1 MKTAS
6 ITYQLNGG
14 AKLTLL
20 RMEGVGQDKDEAKTA
35 FWLGNADITDA
46 VQAITMAG
54 YEPDW
59 EKFWDNPS
67 KHLGSHYPLQITLSA
82 RCGRVEQSD

>member
-6 ITYQLNGG
+6 VTYELNGG

-20 RMEGVGQDKDEAKTA
+20 RMEGIGTEKDETRTA
-35 FWLGNADITDA
+35 FLLNGKDITPA
-46 VQAITMAG
+46 VKGITMAG

-67 KHLGSHYPLQITLSA
+67 KHLGSYYDLQITLKA
-82 RCGRVEQSD
+82 GC